1 MIVVESVLP
10 EVPDSTRATQVV
22 LCVDMIM
29 MAHNPGGKERTLKDF
44 EALAKGAGFKGFRKA
59 SCVLNLVAAFLLS
72 SHALTWVSQ
81 LGGICQG
88 VPIGAF
94 LLTSSMRGSLIGKQ
108 SPNKIINKLEGIRR
122 KFFWGGTTDENK
134 IAWIAWDKATSPISN
149 GGLGIGTLK
158 SSNLAMLS
166 KCCLVVIAVYPS
178 NPLSPHVSSAATSH
192 SAPTPT
198 PPVGLIFN
206 WAWSRPIWSNLELCE
221 LSELCSLVTHLRP
234 SDNGDS
240 WECIIDDSRSFSIK
254 KEALHHKSSVLHT
267 YRGIDLDSVRCPMCD
282 DAIETE
288 DHIFVSCPIAK
299 DTWKCIVDWWNIPN
313 ITIANL
319 LEGLNHVDTVPIIA
333 ASISFFDVVVQTTH
347 WLLWRF
353 RNNTTFATKRPNKQL
368 IIDDV
373 KLSSFTWISS
383 RQKKVSIK
391 WIEWICDPCNA
402 IPRCL

>member
-1 MIVVESVLP
+1 
-10 EVPDSTRATQVV
+10 
-22 LCVDMIM
+22 
-29 MAHNPGGKERTLKDF
+29 GGSPLKDTF
-44 EALAKGAGFKGFRKA
+44 PRLFR
-59 SCVLNLVAAFLLS
+59 
-72 SHALTWVSQ
+72 
-81 LGGICQG
+81 
-88 VPIGAF
+88 
-94 LLTSSMRGSLIGKQ
+94 
-108 SPNKIINKLEGIRR
+108 LE
-122 KFFWGGTTDENK
+122 
-134 IAWIAWDKATSPISN
+134 SN
-149 GGLGIGTLK
+149 P
-158 SSNLAMLS
+158 A
-166 KCCLVVIAVYPS
+166 CLVCNRCPTFH
-178 NPLSPHVSSAATSH
+178 PLPHVSSAATSH
-192 SAPTPT
+192 SALTPT

-206 WAWSRPIWSNLELCE
+206 WAWSRPIRSNLELCE
-221 LSELCSLVTHLRP
+221 LSELCSLVAHLHP

-240 WECIIDDSRSFSIK
+240 WECIIDDSRSFSVKRMRSFINQVSPTLQVPSTRWNTLLPLK
-254 KEALHHKSSVLHT
+254 VNIFIWRTTNKRLPTRANLD

-299 DTWKCIVDWWNIPN
+299 DTWKCIADWWNIPN

-319 LEGLNHVDTVPIIA
+319 LEGLNLADTVPITA